1 MRKRRSMREL
11 GYIIALV
18 TIIVLVASFIVFEV
32 VLLCI
37 YGDKPIDEIPTW
49 VLWFLWRNKR

>member
-1 MRKRRSMREL
+1 MRKRNTKEF
-11 GYIIALV
+11 GYMIALV
-18 TIIVLVASFIVFEV
+18 ILIILVVGFIIFDV

-49 VLWFLWRNKR
+49 VLWFLWRNRR

>member
-1 MRKRRSMREL
+1 MRKRNMKEF
-11 GYIIALV
+11 GYTIALV
-18 TIIVLVASFIVFEV
+18 ILMILVVSFIVFEF

-49 VLWFLWRNKR
+49 VLWFLWRNRR

>member
-1 MRKRRSMREL
+1 MRKRNMKEF

-18 TIIVLVASFIVFEV
+18 ILIILVVSFIVFEV

-49 VLWFLWRNKR
+49 VLWFLWRNRR

>member
-1 MRKRRSMREL
+1 MRKRNVRDF

-18 TIIVLVASFIVFEV
+18 TIIVLVVSFIVFEI
-32 VLLCI
+32 VLLCL

-49 VLWFLWRNKR
+49 VLWFLWRNRR